1 MADCAIVP
9 LALASI
15 RRQSGAV
22 AGREEESV
30 PAPDPQLPS
39 PGDILLGKYRVEGVL
54 GRGGMGVVVAARHLS
69 LDERVAI
76 KFLLPDR
83 LGDDESIQ
91 RFLREARAAVRIRSQ
106 HIARVTDVGTMDNG
120 APYMIMEYLEGRNLQ
135 DVVAQDGPLPIAL
148 VVDLVLQASEALAEA
163 HAQGIIHRDVKPS
176 NLFLSR
182 HADGSPCLKVLDFG
196 ISKMPGSHDH
206 ALTRTGAIFGSPL
219 YMSPEQL
226 RSARDVDART
236 DIYSVG
242 VVLYQSLTRR
252 VPFAADDLPQLV
264 YKIMNEAPVSPRAL
278 RAEIPAPLEHAILT
292 AMARDRE
299 SRFPTIADLAA
310 AIAPLGSSSARG
322 SAERTRGILRRQ
334 PLDASHQ
341 PGGRERVGATPVG
354 DDDTAPLVEPK
365 TELQTA
371 PMAQPKTELESSI
384 ASFGATRGNPL
395 QPAKGR
401 LAILPVVIG
410 LSVVTLAVVG
420 FALRSSPHVEPV
432 QIVSGS
438 VLGPVPAS
446 PSIDAPAALAPVP
459 SAAVPTVPASPST
472 ELSRSAPTAGKRSP
486 RPPQLSGSAQP
497 ATPPARRT
505 DKDPFK
511 RDVF

>member
-1 MADCAIVP
+1 
-9 LALASI
+9 
-15 RRQSGAV
+15 
-22 AGREEESV
+22 V

-39 PGDILLGKYRVEGVL
+39 PGDILLGKYRAEGVL

-106 HIARVTDVGTMDNG
+106 HIARVTDVGTMENG

-135 DVVAQDGPLPIAL
+135 DVVAQDGPLPVAL

-182 HADGSPCLKVLDFG
+182 HADGSPCVKVLDFG

-278 RAEIPAPLEHAILT
+278 RAEIPATLEHAILT

-299 SRFPTIADLAA
+299 SRFPTIADLAE

-322 SAERTRGILRRQ
+322 STERTRGILRRQ
-334 PLDASHQ
+334 ALDA
-341 PGGRERVGATPVG
+341 ERKGTDQAGAPERAGAAPAG
-354 DDDTAPLVEPK
+354 DHD
-365 TELQTA
+365 TA
-371 PMAQPKTELESSI
+371 PMAQTKTELQSSI
-384 ASFGATRGNPL
+384 ASFGATRGKPL
-395 QPAKGR
+395 QSANGR
-401 LAILPVVIG
+401 LAILPVVLG
-410 LSVVTLAVVG
+410 LCVVMLAVVG
-420 FALRSSPHVEPV
+420 LAVRSSPHVEPV
-432 QIVSGS
+432 RVVSGS

-459 SAAVPTVPASPST
+459 SAAVSSVPAPPST

-497 ATPPARRT
+497 AAPPTRRA